1 MACTG
6 HYECGVAG
14 SDFGIV
20 VWKEHPTL
28 RAWMKMVASAWHV
41 DSDQRMREYMKEK
54 REQAASDEI
63 SPFSFTLSTSDDV

>member
-1 MACTG
+1 MLAL
-6 HYECGVAG
+6 VMSAV
-14 SDFGIV
+14 SPDLIGIV